1 MSVGRERRKFEDTKG
16 IIRNCK
22 SKKDRQYNGQKRK
35 DKKDRQYNGQK
46 RNDNRTNNDPQNS
59 TQKIKI
65 EQHHLHENREFSIY
79 KSISPTRL

>member
-35 DKKDRQYNGQK
+35 DRRKTDNTMAKRERTEERQITQWPKEK
-46 RNDNRTNNDPQNS
+46 RQ
-59 TQKIKI
+59 
-65 EQHHLHENREFSIY
+65 
-79 KSISPTRL
+79 

>member
-22 SKKDRQYNGQKRK
+22 S
-35 DKKDRQYNGQK
+35 KKDRQYNGQK